1 MLQSRLL
8 LATAVLLLFWL
19 PIMADDA
26 VGQEDLPMDRPLV
39 VADDEAPTA
48 RDVSFWANVG
58 PVIGGAGAGLHVG
71 ASLLTGEHLWSGR
84 WVYTEP
90 ILSGDALTEVGVLW
104 PCCFRFVRLCLY

>member
-1 MLQSRLL
+1 
-8 LATAVLLLFWL
+8 
-19 PIMADDA
+19 
-26 VGQEDLPMDRPLV
+26 MDRPLV